1 MADINIEEW
10 VRMKD
15 CVERLEHNVLGNGK
29 PPLET
34 RLREYVDSRDNHKE
48 RNARQETADLAHRQ
62 DVRHE
67 QNVKKFDKLFQLVYI
82 GMGIM
87 IALESVG
94 LFKK

>member
-1 MADINIEEW
+1 MADINFEEW
-10 VRMKD
+10 VRVKE
-15 CVERLEHNVLGNGK
+15 CVERLDHTVMGNGK

-34 RLREYVDSRDNHKE
+34 RLREYVDARDAHKE
-48 RNARQETADLAHRQ
+48 RNARQDNLDLSHKQ
-62 DVRHE
+62 DLRHE
-67 QNVKKFDKLFQLVYI
+67 QNSKKFDKLFQLVYI